1 MKEEKDEGEIFKEWY
16 ELNFGEQ
23 ASPPDP
29 LEYVHLRDTIG
40 FQRYLLW
47 YRYKE
52 LEELIR
58 EELLN
63 MPGKLIS
70 KISSIRKILRKR
82 RKK

>member
-16 ELNFGEQ
+16 ELNFEEMP
-23 ASPPDP
+23 SPPDP
-29 LEYVHLRDTIG
+29 LEYVYLRDTLD

-52 LEELIR
+52 LVELIR

-63 MPGKLIS
+63 MFGKLIS
-70 KISSIRKILRKR
+70 KISSIRKH